1 MIEAA
6 KKRNSNMKDFVSPY
20 SVSQFYKLKH
30 HRWKFKND
38 QLRMT
43 VKKIVGIQVAF
54 IQKCE
59 MYAYTN
65 ERSLFPILPLQ
76 HLFAFLWHLHMRWI
90 FLYLGLHGWHIFLL
104 KKASFE

>member
-1 MIEAA
+1 MIRSA
-6 KKRNSNMKDFVSPY
+6 K
-20 SVSQFYKLKH
+20 
-30 HRWKFKND
+30 
-38 QLRMT
+38 LRMT

-54 IQKCE
+54 IQKRE

-76 HLFAFLWHLHMRWI
+76 YLFAFLLHLHTRWI
-90 FLYLGLHGWHIFLL
+90 FLYLGLHGWHIFLP